1 MKTICKNNKQRNHK
15 LMHSSIF
22 VLFKPFF
29 FGVGSSFCGKFK
41 KKNLLTKDKKKKPT
55 KSTRERTSFLDGIL
69 YARTHLYICALKTS
83 RESQNSL
90 SFYSVCFSFVGVYRF
105 ITKTDTHYIESALFF
120 WSRAC
125 IFSTSSSS
133 KKRRGK
139 FFFGLSERLG
149 CNKCPSSE
157 LCSHVHER
165 LWMKRVWF
173 LTTRRR
179 FEKVFL

>member
-1 MKTICKNNKQRNHK
+1 LFYSN
-15 LMHSSIF
+15 LFSLFGSWF
-22 VLFKPFF
+22 VFL
-29 FGVGSSFCGKFK
+29 CGRFK
-41 KKNLLTKDKKKKPT
+41 KKNLIPKDKNNQPKAQEIENFV
-55 KSTRERTSFLDGIL
+55 SRRYFVRANASVYLQNER
-69 YARTHLYICALKTS
+69 R
-83 RESQNSL
+83 SQNSL
-90 SFYSVCFSFVGVYRF
+90 SFYSVCFSFVGVYWF
-105 ITKTDTHYIESALFF
+105 ITKTDTHYRESALFF

-149 CNKCPSSE
+149 RNKCPSSE

-179 FEKVFL
+179 FEKVFT